1 MHLSSR
7 WLFVRSF
14 ILPVLNTYFNNVL
27 RVSSLTNVR
36 LNSAAVSI
44 AEPEIESISPLMR
57 GKWKDVP
64 GESENEC
71 FNLDRQSSKHHRASI
86 TSRRLSGRAS
96 VEFLRQSKR
105 ISESSANPGESGNES
120 SASNR
125 PSVSRSS
132 TEEELLAR
140 VSQWLQQER
149 ARRSAANQE
158 RVPDGEQ
165 QLLVDMLDGSAPPKE
180 RRLSDVSEGTRA
192 LDELQKILEQSMSFR
207 KLPTL
212 GYRKPAP
219 KSPRI
224 AAKLRR
230 TSSIVTSSDTDYF
243 DEPIVPSCDAV
254 LDNTKTL
261 TYTSR
266 TPSISAKDA
275 RPLMRRVSSAKME
288 DVWKT
293 FKFEIVRLT
302 HTLRIKGWR
311 RVPMEKS
318 SEIEVERLSGA
329 LTNAVYVVSP
339 PKNLPHRLDH
349 ADGNESHTPKP
360 RRPPQKL
367 LLRIY
372 GAQVD
377 HLIDR
382 EAELAILRRLARK
395 HIGPRLLGTFA
406 NGRFE
411 QFLHAQTLTAKD
423 IRDKEMSRQI
433 AKRMRELHEGIDLLP
448 EEREGGPIVWK
459 NIESWTKRCS
469 MLVQWLDSQV
479 FNASCFS
486 SQPQKFV
493 CGTPWS
499 LFQSTLT
506 KYKSWLYAQYGGL
519 QAVKDRLVF
528 AHNDVSEPP
537 GHNPLSTQ
545 TNLTPLRRP
554 NTATSSGSPP
564 RANHPSSSPQTS
576 TSASSSSTSSTPT
589 RTRLASNSQTTSRN
603 GATITTTRRRRTRA
617 ARPCTRLPAS
627 RKGF

>member
-1 MHLSSR
+1 MHLSSH

-14 ILPVLNTYFNNVL
+14 ILPVLNKYFNNVL

-105 ISESSANPGESGNES
+105 VSESSANPGESGNES
-120 SASNR
+120 SVSNR

-132 TEEELLAR
+132 TEEELLTR
-140 VSQWLQQER
+140 VSQWLLQER

-180 RRLSDVSEGTRA
+180 RRLSDASEGTRA

-207 KLPTL
+207 KLPTS
-212 GYRKPAP
+212 GFRKPAP

-288 DVWKT
+288 DIWKT

-302 HTLRIKGWR
+302 HTLHIKGWR
-311 RVPMEKS
+311 RVPMQKS

-469 MLVQWLDSQV
+469 TLVQWLDSQV
-479 FNASCFS
+479 LNASCFS

-528 AHNDVSEPP
+528 AHNDVSETPP
-537 GHNPLSTQ
+537 D
-545 TNLTPLRRP
+545 
-554 NTATSSGSPP
+554 
-564 RANHPSSSPQTS
+564 
-576 TSASSSSTSSTPT
+576 
-589 RTRLASNSQTTSRN
+589 
-603 GATITTTRRRRTRA
+603 TI
-617 ARPCTRLPAS
+617 P
-627 RKGF
+627 